1 MKSLLDRLLQA
12 WHERAFLLKALSFGL
27 VGVVNAA
34 VDYGVFFLARAA
46 LHSSAAIENAA
57 GAVAAACNCLSA
69 ENWLLIPANIIAW
82 LVAVSG
88 SYVMNSMTTFA
99 RESGRKLRW
108 KSYGT
113 FVASGIAG
121 VIANTAAV
129 LIAVQ
134 FVEVW
139 AAKLIAIL
147 VGFVVNFSLSHF
159 VVFRPKTI
167 KD

>member
-12 WHERAFLLKALSFGL
+12 WHERAFLLKAVSFGM
-27 VGVVNAA
+27 VGVINAA

-46 LHSSAAIENAA
+46 LHTSASIVNGAA
-57 GAVAAACNCLSA
+57 TIAAACNCLSA

-99 RESGRKLRW
+99 KESGRKLRW

-129 LIAVQ
+129 LVAVQ
-134 FVEVW
+134 FVDVW

-159 VVFRPKTI
+159 VVFRPK
-167 KD
+167 KAD

>member
-12 WHERAFLLKALSFGL
+12 WHERAFLLKAVSFGM

-46 LHSSAAIENAA
+46 LHTSASIENAA
-57 GAVAAACNCLSA
+57 AAIATACNCLSA
-69 ENWLLIPANIIAW
+69 ENWLLIPANLISW

-99 RESGRKLRW
+99 KESGRKLRW
-108 KSYGT
+108 RAYGT
-113 FVASGIAG
+113 FVASGVAG
-121 VIANTAAV
+121 VIANTTAV
-129 LIAVQ
+129 LVAVQ

-159 VVFRPKTI
+159 VVFRPKKV